1 MPDGVGREEPEQ
13 RADVAAD
20 EVLEA
25 ATGGGRVWMLAQAL
39 SKVATTASA
48 TTFSGRP
55 ET

>member
-1 MPDGVGREEPEQ
+1 MPDGVRREQPEQ

-25 ATGGGRVWMLAQAL
+25 AAGRGRVRMLAQVP
-39 SKVATTASA
+39 SNVATTASA